1 MVNPGDACT
10 SGSGE
15 RDARPGD
22 TFFRMPRT
30 RLVWKWEEGYEEGET
45 PVGPA
50 WIVTL
55 DEDGKVTLDEDG
67 KRKSIDV
74 AGGEWITRAEAIRLA
89 RESGHNLL
97 LDE

>member
-1 MVNPGDACT
+1 MA
-10 SGSGE
+10 
-15 RDARPGD
+15 
-22 TFFRMPRT
+22 RT

-55 DEDGKVTLDEDG
+55 DEDGKRTGDVE
-67 KRKSIDV
+67 DV
-74 AGGEWITRAEAIRLA
+74 AGGEWLARDDAIRLA
-89 RESGHNLL
+89 RENGHDLL

>member
-1 MVNPGDACT
+1 MV
-10 SGSGE
+10 
-15 RDARPGD
+15 
-22 TFFRMPRT
+22 RT
-30 RLVWKWEEGYEEGET
+30 RLVWKWEDGDEEGET

-74 AGGEWITRAEAIRLA
+74 AGGGWIARDDAIRLA
-89 RESGHNLL
+89 RENGHDLL